1 MVKKVS
7 TVLIAL
13 TSAVAIDGEICVAG
27 SQVEVDHDLAKDL
40 LNRGRGTLVEVSEE
54 QAVNIEAEE
63 IDLTKLK
70 KPQLV
75 ELATEYGIED
85 PESFTIAQLIEKI
98 TEANDAEGA
107 E

>member
-27 SQVEVDHDLAKDL
+27 SQVEVDQDLAKDL
-40 LNRGRGTLVEVSEE
+40 LNRGRGTLVEVSDEHGSDTG
-54 QAVNIEAEE
+54 AEE
-63 IDLTKLK
+63 IDLTKLNK
-70 KPQLV
+70 AQLV
-75 ELATEYGIED
+75 ELAVEYGIESPD
-85 PESFTIAQLIEKI
+85 SFTKAQLIEQI
-98 TEANDAEGA
+98 TEANDAEV

>member
-27 SQVEVDHDLAKDL
+27 SQVEVDQDLAKDL
-40 LNRGRGTLVEVSEE
+40 LNRGRGTLVEVSDEYGS
-54 QAVNIEAEE
+54 NTEAEE
-63 IDLTKLK
+63 IDLTKLNK
-70 KPQLV
+70 AQLV
-75 ELATEYGIED
+75 ELAVEYGIESPD
-85 PESFTIAQLIEKI
+85 SFTKAQLIEQI
-98 TEANDAEGA
+98 TEANDAEV